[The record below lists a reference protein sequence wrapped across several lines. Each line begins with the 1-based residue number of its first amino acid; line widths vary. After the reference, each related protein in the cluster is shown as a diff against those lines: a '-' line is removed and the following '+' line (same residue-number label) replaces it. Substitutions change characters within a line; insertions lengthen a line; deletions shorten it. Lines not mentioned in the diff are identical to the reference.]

1 MQKDREFAPDGL
13 EAVTL
18 ELLGP
23 RADDDPVTLVHRA
36 PEQAIPNR
44 AANQVDFHTFDFTRE
59 CSCAARETVAF
70 G

>member
-18 ELLGP
+18 ELFGS
-23 RADDDPVTLVHRA
+23 RAHDDPVALVHRA

-44 AANQVDFHTFDFTRE
+44 AANQVDFHTFNFTRE
-59 CSCAARETVAF
+59 CSCAVRGTAAF
-70 G
+70 L